1 MNEYTLYQY
10 TDERGAVVVSAIHW
24 RDGMAFRAEYPDA
37 IAIRQFRV
45 GGLGYNSNTNRKGQ
59 KND

>member
-37 IAIRQFRV
+37 IAIR
-45 GGLGYNSNTNRKGQ
+45 
-59 KND
+59 